1 MYYYIKGTVAH
12 IEPGLAVIDAGGV
25 GYACHTSH
33 ATAGRIEINTKAT
46 LYTYLH
52 VREDI
57 MDLYGFAD
65 TEELACFKMLI
76 GISGVGPKAALAIL
90 SAVAPNELAL
100 AIVTGDEKPFLAAPG
115 VGKKLA
121 ARIILELKDKV
132 AKEQIALADAG
143 LAATIPACGAASE
156 ASAALAVLGYSK
168 GEISEAMRGLDL
180 EGLEVSDIVKS
191 ALSAL
196 MR

>member
-76 GISGVGPKAALAIL
+76 GISG
-90 SAVAPNELAL
+90 
-100 AIVTGDEKPFLAAPG
+100 
-115 VGKKLA
+115 
-121 ARIILELKDKV
+121 
-132 AKEQIALADAG
+132 
-143 LAATIPACGAASE
+143 
-156 ASAALAVLGYSK
+156 
-168 GEISEAMRGLDL
+168 
-180 EGLEVSDIVKS
+180 
-191 ALSAL
+191 
-196 MR
+196 

>member
-143 LAATIPACGAASE
+143 LATPIP
-156 ASAALAVLGYSK
+156 
-168 GEISEAMRGLDL
+168 
-180 EGLEVSDIVKS
+180 
-191 ALSAL
+191 
-196 MR
+196 